1 MSVSVVPASQ
11 PVKVL
16 RLQQHR
22 HMAPIHEGN
31 VLGTPLIDQQVIDE
45 SSATTV
51 MSRPALR
58 TCPRLELV
66 NELANHQDPQICFGI
81 AATDGHDADRVCI
94 FERSSHPAFARPRGS
109 QAPDSCLD
117 RSVRRSPVLNIG
129 KDLFPRCFRSHL
141 PKGFFLPI
149 VVHSTDTASATMIGS
164 PSLIQSLV
172 MIQSPVLDDPRSS
185 TCLAT
190 FAVEMRM
197 AGGARHSD
205 RSV

>member
-94 FERSSHPAFARPRGS
+94 FERSSRPAFARPRGK
-109 QAPDSCLD
+109 QAS
-117 RSVRRSPVLNIG
+117 
-129 KDLFPRCFRSHL
+129 PRCVGTLPRGLIGTVPAAPHSSRARNFSTRRAERSHRW
-141 PKGFFLPI
+141 PI
-149 VVHSTDTASATMIGS
+149 VD
-164 PSLIQSLV
+164 
-172 MIQSPVLDDPRSS
+172 
-185 TCLAT
+185 
-190 FAVEMRM
+190 
-197 AGGARHSD
+197 
-205 RSV
+205 